1 LDWIEVLLGSSR
13 SLVRSAIER
22 IHNTLRLRKVVF
34 PVQIDGV
41 DPGVVRELSG
51 IYKPFVKAF
60 KELVSNA
67 YDADASS
74 VFIHLA
80 DDFTEIKIV
89 DNGIGMTPFD
99 FKREF
104 TRIGGSYKI
113 LAGSQTAKGRPK
125 IGSKGI
131 GFLAPARYCSKMC
144 IKSKSVTSTYE
155 GRAICSVRGGK
166 ANLLDQIDHAVPT
179 ELIIPRISIHSVVC
193 ISGGSRRSLPKKTAK
208 LRSDGY
214 IELKAHKGVKGWRE
228 IEVTYSVDCQ
238 DIELNATIDYDYIL
252 ALENKKNLSDID
264 DFCAVRI
271 EVVNPK
277 DSRWR
282 RQYTEITL
290 EGLKP
295 FVVNDL
301 RATRKHGNSRN
312 VESSS
317 GIDRFLWHLKRSVP
331 TQYEL
336 PDSIQS
342 RTGDKKLI
350 TREIKFIDSIRF
362 TGPCYENVELRRP
375 VWESG
380 VDATLDLEDD
390 LCIKVDLNTEGFIAK
405 GYVLGSPDIIH
416 PAEYRGLAIRVRNI
430 QIGSPNF
437 LGLEDVVSGVTKA
450 TLSQITG
457 EINVLKGMDAIDA
470 LNPGRESFYEDNPH
484 FKLLKKYLVGDGES
498 ARGIVGD
505 LINRIFNRSQVL
517 SAVHHQIGHANQRR
531 KALLALSQAL
541 TYCAREPRLHLR
553 ELFGGAEIVPNGLT
567 LLPRYKTGPGNS
579 ANGFKVE
586 NRPGLERDYLADFG
600 NKKIYLDFGHDRW
613 SWRIFILGDSY
624 EIVPKQGTE
633 NNPLCELDTLQKKI
647 FLNWGHPLRQQMG
660 DGFFMKA
667 AIGWS
672 IAYHASGGKIEDM
685 MDLALRLQTHTES

>member
-1 LDWIEVLLGSSR
+1 M
-13 SLVRSAIER
+13 
-22 IHNTLRLRKVVF
+22 
-34 PVQIDGV
+34 QIDGV

-80 DDFTEIKIV
+80 DDFSEIKIS
-89 DNGIGMTPFD
+89 DNGTGMTPFD

-113 LAGSQTAKGRPK
+113 LAGDHTAKGRPK

-131 GFLAPARYCSKMC
+131 GFLAPARYCSKMR
-144 IKSKSVTSTYE
+144 ITSKSLSTYE
-155 GRAICSVRGGK
+155 GTAICSVRGKK
-166 ANLLDQIDHAVPT
+166 ASLLDEIDHSVPS
-179 ELIIPRISIHSVVC
+179 ELIIPRISIHSVVPVAEGLGRPL
-193 ISGGSRRSLPKKTAK
+193 SKKTAK
-208 LRSDGY
+208 LRPDGY
-214 IELKAHKGVKGWRE
+214 IDLKAYKGASGWRE
-228 IEVTYSVDCQ
+228 IEVKYGIDCQ
-238 DIELNATIDYDYIL
+238 DLELRATIDFDYIL
-252 ALENKKNLSDID
+252 ALENKKNLGDMD
-264 DFCAVRI
+264 DFCTVELDVIGA
-271 EVVNPK
+271 N
-277 DSRWR
+277 DSRMR
-282 RQYTEITL
+282 KQYTEITL
-290 EGLKP
+290 EGLKA

-301 RATRKHGNSRN
+301 KAVRKHGNSRN

-317 GIDRFLWHLKRSVP
+317 GIDRFLWHLKRSIP

-336 PDSIQS
+336 PDPIQR
-342 RTGDKKLI
+342 RTGEKKLV
-350 TREIKFIDSIRF
+350 THEIKFIDSIRF
-362 TGPCYENVELRRP
+362 AGPGYEPFELKRP
-375 VWESG
+375 VWEPS
-380 VDATLDLEDD
+380 VDASVGFEDD
-390 LCIKVDLNTEGFIAK
+390 LCIKVDLRTEDFIAK
-405 GYVLGSPDIIH
+405 GYVLGSPDILH

-430 QIGSPNF
+430 QIGSSNF

-457 EINVLKGMDAIDA
+457 EINVLDGMAAIDA

-484 FKLLKKYLVGDGES
+484 FKLLKKHLVGDGES

-505 LINRIFNRSQVL
+505 LISRISNRSQVL
-517 SAVHHQIGHANQRR
+517 SAVHNQIGHANQRR
-531 KALLALSQAL
+531 KALVSLSQAL

-553 ELFGGAEIVPNGLT
+553 ELFNETEILPNGLS
-567 LLPRYKTGPGNS
+567 LLPLYKTGPGKS

-586 NRPGLERDYLADFG
+586 NKFGLEIDYLADFA

-613 SWRIFILGDSY
+613 SWHIFILGDSY
-624 EIVPKQGTE
+624 EIVPKQGTDS
-633 NNPLCELDTLQKKI
+633 NPLCELDTIQKKI
-647 FLNWGHPLRQQMG
+647 LLNWGHPLRQQMG
-660 DGFFMKA
+660 DGFFIKA

-685 MDLALRLQTHTES
+685 MNLALRLQTHTES